1 MENLNFLKPFPKFC
15 YSIGYIPTSYKVSMT
30 YLEQLEW
37 LCDYLQNTVIPTVN
51 QNGHAVEELQ
61 GLFVQ
66 LKEYVD
72 NYFENLDVQE
82 EINNKLDEMAES
94 GTLEEIIAQ
103 YLNLNCLIIF
113 NNVADMKNA
122 ENIVEGSTCKT
133 LGYYNKNDFGGAI
146 YKIRKINNTDVVDEG
161 SIIALNNIELVA
173 ELINDNEINVKQF
186 GAKVDGITDD
196 TSALQNALN
205 YTKQLIGVQGT
216 LIIKEPINI
225 EVNTEKLNLDFKN
238 MIIKCNSNLVIDN
251 CIKINAISNKRIRGN
266 LKNLV
271 IDSNGKAKTGIYI
284 QDTSQLYIDNMEI
297 NSAIEQEFKIDNE
310 GSLTSTVFMN
320 NIRMT
325 CGYEQGLENC
335 SNASAML
342 INSPDS
348 HFSNIVTLGYIKH
361 IVVNK
366 FNFFEKIH
374 CWNDKEETINNSTM
388 FKVTDT
394 QIITSDCY
402 CDTLQTMFEC
412 FGVGSIDAV
421 NPLYY
426 LNPTYYL
433 STHNSPTPILIDNDY
448 KTSGRIRITG
458 GRFRTTEDFPTPD
471 FINYDVTN
479 NNIRLRLLRILNTHL
494 GPYKVSPYFL
504 DYESL
509 NLDLTANT
517 DDFTTND
524 IYNKECVISHGILNL
539 RLASTIAGV
548 SKNSYVTLATI
559 NNNIVVPNNQ
569 SFIAFLRN
577 YITGDISPIL
587 ARITNNKEI
596 QINIPNNVVVGT
608 SNAVIIEHTNSLLSD
623 NNLYI

>member
-1 MENLNFLKPFPKFC
+1 MNNFRNLRPFPWFC
-15 YSIGYIPTSYKVSMT
+15 MNNFPFI
-30 YLEQLEW
+30 EQTFDEINIWNLLGRVVGKLNEVIE
-37 LCDYLQNTVIPTVN
+37 NTNKMGGQVEDLTILVN
-51 QNGHAVEELQ
+51 
-61 GLFVQ
+61 Q
-66 LKEYVD
+66 LKEYMEH
-72 NYFENLDVQE
+72 YFDNLDVQE
-82 EINNKLDEMAES
+82 EINNKLDDMVES
-94 GTLEEIIAQ
+94 GELEEIIAT
-103 YLNLNCLIIF
+103 YLNTKAVFGFDNVSSMKSATNLIDGSF
-113 NNVADMKNA
+113 A
-122 ENIVEGSTCKT
+122 ET
-133 LGYYNKNDFGGAI
+133 LGYYSKNDGGSAL
-146 YKIRKINNTDVVDEG
+146 YKIRNITNNDIVDEG
-161 SIIALNNIELVA
+161 SIIALSNPQLVA
-173 ELINDNEINVKQF
+173 ELIVNNCVNVKQF
-186 GAKVDGITDD
+186 GAKVDGTTDD
-196 TSALQNALN
+196 TTALQNALN
-205 YTKQLIGVQGT
+205 YSKQLIGVQGT

-238 MIIKCNSNLVIDN
+238 MIIKCNSNNIIDY
-251 CIKINAISNKRIRGN
+251 CIKLQATSNKRIRGN
-266 LKNLV
+266 FKNLV
-271 IDSNGKAKTGIYI
+271 LDSNGKSKIGLYI
-284 QDTSQLYIDNMEI
+284 QDTSQLYMDNMEI
-297 NSAIEQEFKIDNE
+297 NSATESEFKIDNE

-494 GPYKVSPYFL
+494 GTYKVSPYFL

-539 RLASTIAGV
+539 RVASTVAGV
-548 SKNSYVTLATI
+548 SQNTYVTLATI
-559 NNNIVVPNNQ
+559 NNDIVVPNNQ

-577 YITGDISPIL
+577 YATGDISPIL

-608 SNAVIIEHTNSLLSD
+608 SNAIIIEHTNSLLSD